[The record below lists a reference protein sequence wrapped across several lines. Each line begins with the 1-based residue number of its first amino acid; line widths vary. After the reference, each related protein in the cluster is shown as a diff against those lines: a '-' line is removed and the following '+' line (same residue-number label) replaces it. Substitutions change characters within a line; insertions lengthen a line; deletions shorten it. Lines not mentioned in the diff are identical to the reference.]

1 MVVAPDLW
9 VLCRALLAPWAQ
21 VRTQAVSPRPPQA
34 QVRGLKL
41 GEQGLLAGCAAS
53 DKAEQQAAFLAGDT
67 APLLGLWWGEDL
79 GQPCSLLGS
88 ALMFCWPGGV
98 EGTNPTSCPWPGC
111 SLGRAQAGAPGVCL
125 SSVLPS

>member
-88 ALMFCWPGGV
+88 ALMFCWPGGLRA
-98 EGTNPTSCPWPGC
+98 PTQPPARG
-111 SLGRAQAGAPGVCL
+111 LGAAWGGHKQGLRGSA
-125 SSVLPS
+125 